1 MECNFIHKL
10 AVAQVPAL
18 MWKSQMIFLIYNVS
32 AFFTDILCSIVIG
45 VANYMIFEVMNSIH
59 SAMTDPRDDM
69 NSA

>member
-1 MECNFIHKL
+1 MILLAYKVQALFI
-10 AVAQVPAL
+10 
-18 MWKSQMIFLIYNVS
+18 
-32 AFFTDILCSIVIG
+32 DILCCIVIG